1 MHDKEE
7 QARTSRR
14 KQQQE
19 KEQKQANIRVMVGV
33 DALAWTVEDKE
44 PPASSAINVFV
55 TGQPGVGKTSLVL
68 NTVKKLPKDMIAGF
82 YTLEA
87 RNPRTGEKVGL
98 DIETLSGECAPLS
111 RLRRGC
117 GPKVGKY
124 YFAMEAFE
132 RLVLPL
138 LKPSEA
144 IKLHVID
151 EVGRMELQSEH
162 FKDALMALLAS
173 PNVAVFGS
181 LPACRYGHDLPFVEA
196 IKQRSDTA
204 ILTLTK
210 SNRDATALQV
220 EALLRNI
227 VSSASVSSAPV
238 NSPVEISSRGSSP
251 EFTCSSFSPYIVSFK
266 NNEEPP
272 EKKRRTSDSKTT

>member
-1 MHDKEE
+1 
-7 QARTSRR
+7 
-14 KQQQE
+14 
-19 KEQKQANIRVMVGV
+19 MVG
-33 DALAWTVEDKE
+33 DEALARGVEDLE

-68 NTVKKLPKDMIAGF
+68 NAVKKLPKDMIAGF

-87 RNPRTGEKVGL
+87 RNPRTGEKIGL
-98 DIETLSGECAPLS
+98 DIESLSGESAPLS

-138 LKPSEA
+138 LTPSKD

-151 EVGRMELQSEH
+151 E
-162 FKDALMALLAS
+162 
-173 PNVAVFGS
+173 VFGS

-220 EALLRNI
+220 EALLMNI
-227 VSSASVSSAPV
+227 VSSASVSGAPST
-238 NSPVEISSRGSSP
+238 SPIEISSRASSP
-251 EFTCSSFSPYIVSFK
+251 EFACSSISPYTVSFHEHGGGAIREATK
-266 NNEEPP
+266 DI
-272 EKKRRTSDSKTT
+272 RFQYYITSDSKDILVHSEMVLTVISS

>member
-1 MHDKEE
+1 
-7 QARTSRR
+7 
-14 KQQQE
+14 
-19 KEQKQANIRVMVGV
+19 
-33 DALAWTVEDKE
+33 
-44 PPASSAINVFV
+44 
-55 TGQPGVGKTSLVL
+55 
-68 NTVKKLPKDMIAGF
+68 
-82 YTLEA
+82 
-87 RNPRTGEKVGL
+87 
-98 DIETLSGECAPLS
+98 
-111 RLRRGC
+111 
-117 GPKVGKY
+117 
-124 YFAMEAFE
+124 
-132 RLVLPL
+132 
-138 LKPSEA
+138 
-144 IKLHVID
+144 
-151 EVGRMELQSEH
+151 MELQSEH

-266 NNEEPP
+266 NNGGYDILPLVL
-272 EKKRRTSDSKTT
+272 

>member
-1 MHDKEE
+1 
-7 QARTSRR
+7 
-14 KQQQE
+14 
-19 KEQKQANIRVMVGV
+19 MVG
-33 DALAWTVEDKE
+33 DEALARGVEDLE

-68 NTVKKLPKDMIAGF
+68 NAVKKLPKDMIAGF

-87 RNPRTGEKVGL
+87 RNPRTGEKIGL
-98 DIETLSGECAPLS
+98 DIESLSGESAPLS

-138 LKPSEA
+138 LTPSKD

-151 EVGRMELQSEH
+151 EVGRMELQSEL

-220 EALLRNI
+220 EALLMNI
-227 VSSASVSSAPV
+227 VSSASVSGAPST
-238 NSPVEISSRGSSP
+238 SPIEISSRASSP
-251 EFTCSSFSPYIVSFK
+251 EFACSSISPYTVSFH
-266 NNEEPP
+266 EHGEPF
-272 EKKRRTSDSKTT
+272 EKRQRTSDSNTI